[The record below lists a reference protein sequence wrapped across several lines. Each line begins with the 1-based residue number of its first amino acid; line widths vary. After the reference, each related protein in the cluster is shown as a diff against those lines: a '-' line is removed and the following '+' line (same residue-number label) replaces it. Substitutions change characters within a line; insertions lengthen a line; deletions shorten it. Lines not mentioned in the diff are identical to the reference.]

1 MRKYNILTV
10 LIITAILSFSAS
22 YSLALDEA
30 QEEYFQKAVNLLTE
44 GKLADAKNILKELQ
58 SEDPSNFKVRINL
71 INATLEEA
79 KILKSA
85 NNSVWKSKML
95 SAFGELRSIYRANA
109 TSPEIFIAFA
119 RCYAMNDRPQKAEK
133 SLKKA
138 LYYRPGDINA
148 IIAKGDIYFEK
159 SKRVEIDPADSGKGA
174 EESDQQRRSAI
185 KYYYEALSRSD
196 LDASSKAMVNYRI
209 AEVFSYHGYRKNE
222 IEHLNKVVELSPD
235 SYWSNESRMRLSKF
249 QSKK

>member
-1 MRKYNILTV
+1 MRNHNIFTV
-10 LIITAILSFSAS
+10 LIFAAILSFTAS
-22 YSLALDEA
+22 HSLALDEA
-30 QEEYFQKAVNLLTE
+30 QEETYQKAVMLLKE
-44 GKLADAKNILKELQ
+44 GRIADTKNILKQLQ

-71 INATLEEA
+71 INTTIEEA

-85 NNSVWKSKML
+85 NNSVWKSKVYA
-95 SAFGELRSIYRANA
+95 AFGELKSIYRANT
-109 TSPEIFIAFA
+109 TSPEIFVAFA
-119 RCYAMNDRPQKAEK
+119 RCYAMNDRPQKADK
-133 SLKKA
+133 SLRKA
-138 LYYRPGDINA
+138 LYYRPDYIEA

-159 SKRVEIDPADSGKGA
+159 SKRVEIDPRHEGSGA
-174 EESDQQRRSAI
+174 EKSNQERRSAI
-185 KYYYEALSRSD
+185 KYYNEALSRSD

-235 SYWSNESRMRLSKF
+235 SYWGNESRMRLSRL